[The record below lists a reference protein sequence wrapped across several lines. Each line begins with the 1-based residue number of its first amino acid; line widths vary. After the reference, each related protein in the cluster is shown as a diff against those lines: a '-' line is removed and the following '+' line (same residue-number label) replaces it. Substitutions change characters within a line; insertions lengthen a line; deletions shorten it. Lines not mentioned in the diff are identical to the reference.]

1 MAIDIYSTARL
12 IQAVEGINPASSF
25 LRDTYFPSGAADVF
39 NTEQV
44 LVEYKDGDRRLA
56 PVVTPYQNGFPMTRA
71 ATEMAAYTP
80 PTVAPKRPITLD
92 DVTKRGFGEALFGSV
107 SPHQRAQLLAM
118 SDLSDLDRAITRREE
133 WMCAQV
139 MTENG
144 VTLTQLAD
152 DDEAGVPGVVKYY
165 TEASNPAAVSVTT
178 KWDATGADIL
188 GDMAGMVQKLTQAG
202 LPAQDFV
209 CSPDVAD
216 AIVNDEKVYQL
227 LDNRRYEF
235 GEAVPAVEA
244 PGASLMC
251 VLNVR
256 GHNIRVISYD
266 ETYTDD
272 SGAAQTYIASG
283 TGVMTAPRAGRT
295 LYGAV
300 SQIEQADGEFHTY
313 GRRRV
318 PKYVANADGNVRTL
332 TLSARPL
339 PAPVHKNPFIVAKSL
354 LTA

>member
-56 PVVTPYQNGFPMTRA
+56 PVVTPYQNGFPMTRT
-71 ATEMAAYTP
+71 ATEMSAYTP

-92 DVTKRGFGEALFGSV
+92 DVTKRGFGEALFGEV
-107 SPHQRAQLLAM
+107 SPQQRAQLLAM
-118 SDLSDLDRAITRREE
+118 RDLDDLDRAITRREE

-152 DDEAGVPGVVKYY
+152 DDATGTPGVVKYY
-165 TEASNPAAVSVTT
+165 TEVSNPAAVSVTT
-178 KWDATGADIL
+178 KWDDTGADIL
-188 GDMAGMVQKLTQAG
+188 GDMGDMVLKLTQAG
-202 LPAQDFV
+202 LPAADFV

-266 ETYTDD
+266 ETYTDE
-272 SGAAQTYIASG
+272 SGVAQTYIASG
-283 TGVMTAPRAGRT
+283 TGVMTAPRAGHM

-339 PAPVHKNPFIVAKSL
+339 PAPMNKNPFIVAKSL